1 VSKYSVTSY
10 FLYSPYQFVES
21 NFLLLVMS
29 AKAEKRVL
37 NTNILVQPRRWKGLC
52 RDQVVEVLLWIS
64 FVGTLILI
72 FGPALVSHVQRAA
85 EPLIFNDDARA
96 WIYPFYRYSESAL
109 FPNDYN
115 GDYHLAISPWG
126 YRGLYMI
133 ASYFGVATE
142 LSKIVPYV
150 GLLSTVTCLAITA
163 YAFGGKTG
171 AWVAAALCLGNSIYL
186 ANMSGGLAR
195 SFAFPLLAAAGA
207 ALTYSRY
214 HIVGILVLLGA
225 AFYPVTAVQIGI
237 ALALVLLVLPAN
249 SRGGVATGWSFK
261 RCLIFVAA
269 IGGTAVLVL
278 LPHALSSSRFGDVIR
293 PSQVDEFPEAGPGGR
308 YGNGDRPPFASFFET
323 APRIAGE
330 SILGGGDP
338 WFKSAHTWA
347 VAGQHM
353 KWVLSAIMIFALG
366 GWVCLAWKQPNSRRL
381 LMLGVAAIIG
391 HTIAIAI
398 APLFYLPSRYVVFSV
413 PILTTVMVATGAA
426 GYLTVLR
433 SRVRGR
439 YALSFAIA
447 LAAAPLF
454 ACIGGRGSRVA
465 GLNIDQRQSKGF
477 YAELVAL
484 PKYAMIA
491 GWPSGVL
498 NNIPYVARRQVLL
511 NFECHQIFHVE
522 YALEMRRRTEARI
535 VAYFANS
542 PGPLEALRD
551 KYRFTHLLI
560 DLEHFQGK
568 PPQYFKPFD
577 ELIKRVTA
585 QHEGGGGYEVLRQAE
600 HGIRMH
606 DGHHVLIELDHVRSP
621 YLHRLA
627 ASF

>member
-1 VSKYSVTSY
+1 
-10 FLYSPYQFVES
+10 
-21 NFLLLVMS
+21 MS
-29 AKAEKRVL
+29 AKAEKPVL
-37 NTNILVQPRRWKGLC
+37 NTNICAQPRWRLG

-96 WIYPFYRYSESAL
+96 WIYPFYRYSESGL
-109 FPNDYN
+109 FPSDYN

-186 ANMSGGLAR
+186 ENMSGGLAR

-278 LPHALSSSRFGDVIR
+278 LPHALSSSRFGGVIR

-330 SILGGGDP
+330 SILGDGDP

-398 APLFYLPSRYVVFSV
+398 APLFYLPWRYVVFSV

-433 SRVRGR
+433 SRVRRR

-465 GLNIDQRQSKGF
+465 GLNIDLRRSKGF
-477 YAELVAL
+477 YAELAAL
-484 PKYAMIA
+484 PKDAMIA
-491 GWPSGVL
+491 AWPSGVVD
-498 NNIPYVARRQVLL
+498 NIPYAAHRQVLV
-511 NFECHQIFHVE
+511 NFECHQAFHVK
-522 YALEMRRRTEARI
+522 YALEMRRRTEAI
-535 VAYFANS
+535 IAAYFANS

-551 KYRFTHLLI
+551 KYRVTHLLI

-577 ELIKRVTA
+577 ELIKRVAA
-585 QHEGGGGYEVLRQAE
+585 QHEGGGYEVLRQAE

-606 DGHHVLIELDHVRSP
+606 DGHHVLIELDRVRSP

-627 ASF
+627 GSF